1 MKIAV
6 CPGSFDP
13 VTNGHMDIIRRA
25 SKMFDKVI
33 VVVLTNFAKK
43 ANFTVEKRVELLE
56 KAVQC
61 FDNVEVD
68 HFNGLLADYAKIR
81 DAKFIIKG
89 LRAVSDFEYEFQ
101 MAMTNSKLNPELE
114 TVFLTSNSNYM
125 YLSSSIVRQVA
136 QLGGD
141 IHGFVPECIREEII
155 KKYSQGGI
163 KSDS

>member
-43 ANFTVEKRVELLE
+43 ANFSVEKRVELLE

-89 LRAVSDFEYEFQ
+89 LRAVSDFC
-101 MAMTNSKLNPELE
+101 LL
-114 TVFLTSNSNYM
+114 
-125 YLSSSIVRQVA
+125 
-136 QLGGD
+136 
-141 IHGFVPECIREEII
+141 
-155 KKYSQGGI
+155 
-163 KSDS
+163 

>member
-43 ANFTVEKRVELLE
+43 ANFSVEKRVELLE

-68 HFNGLLADYAKIR
+68 HL
-81 DAKFIIKG
+81 
-89 LRAVSDFEYEFQ
+89 
-101 MAMTNSKLNPELE
+101 
-114 TVFLTSNSNYM
+114 
-125 YLSSSIVRQVA
+125 
-136 QLGGD
+136 
-141 IHGFVPECIREEII
+141 
-155 KKYSQGGI
+155 
-163 KSDS
+163 